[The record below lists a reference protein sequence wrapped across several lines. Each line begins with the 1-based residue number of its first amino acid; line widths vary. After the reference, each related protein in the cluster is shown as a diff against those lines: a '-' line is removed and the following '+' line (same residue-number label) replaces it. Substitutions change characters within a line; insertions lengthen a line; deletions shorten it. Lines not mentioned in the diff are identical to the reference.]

1 MRFNAGIIVNHYVL
15 FEKESVDKVQCAG
28 TGSFLPLATRT
39 IDLPESKKEST
50 LYSTRSWLQVTA
62 RGRGPLS

>member
-1 MRFNAGIIVNHYVL
+1 MSFFG
-15 FEKESVDKVQCAG
+15 KESVNKVHCAA

-39 IDLPESKKEST
+39 IDLPESEEST

-62 RGRGPLS
+62 RGREPLS